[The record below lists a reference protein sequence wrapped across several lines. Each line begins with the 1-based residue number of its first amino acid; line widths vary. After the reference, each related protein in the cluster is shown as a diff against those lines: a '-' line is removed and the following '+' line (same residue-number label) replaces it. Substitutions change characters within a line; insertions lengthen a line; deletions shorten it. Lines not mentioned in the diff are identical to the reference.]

1 MITNRLLDVAISV
14 FGHHGL
20 QGASTRQIAR
30 EADSA
35 MSAIT
40 YHYGGKEGL
49 YLAAADRIAE
59 QLREGMERH
68 LSAAAA
74 VEDDDRDGARD
85 ALQDIFRSLSQ
96 KMTAED
102 TADHTRFILREQMNP
117 TAAFDHIYDGFMQG
131 MFACMMRLVCI
142 ATGVDERVAAIVVS
156 ALSGQ
161 AMSPRSSRALLL
173 RKLGLGSYD
182 EATRLE
188 IQHVLV
194 DQVDAMLN
202 NLANKARPLP
212 KEMQ

>member
-59 QLREGMERH
+59 QLHEGMEHH
-68 LSAAAA
+68 LEAAAA
-74 VEDDDRDGARD
+74 IDDGDPDGARE
-85 ALQDIFRSLSQ
+85 ALHAIFRSLSQ

-117 TAAFDHIYDGFMQG
+117 TAAFDHIYDGFMHV
-131 MFACMMRLVCI
+131 MFACVKRLILI
-142 ATGVDERVAAIVVS
+142 ASGVDERTAAIVAS

-173 RKLGLGSYD
+173 RELGLKNYN
-182 EATRLE
+182 ETTRLE
-188 IQHVLV
+188 IQQVLTA
-194 DQVDAMLN
+194 QVDAMLE
-202 NLANKARPLP
+202 NLANKAQPLP
-212 KEMQ
+212 KEVS

>member
-1 MITNRLLDVAISV
+1 MITNRLLDVAINV
-14 FGHHGL
+14 FGHHGM

-59 QLREGMERH
+59 QLHEGMEHH
-68 LSAAAA
+68 LEAAAG
-74 VEDDDRDGARD
+74 VEDNDPDGARD

-102 TADHTRFILREQMNP
+102 KADHTRFILREQMNP
-117 TAAFDHIYDGFMQG
+117 TAAFDHIYDGFMHA
-131 MFACMMRLVCI
+131 MFTCVMRLIRI
-142 ATGVDERVAAIVVS
+142 ASGVDERTAAIVAS

-173 RKLGLGSYD
+173 RELGLKDYD
-182 EATRLE
+182 ETTRLD
-188 IQHVLV
+188 IQQVLAA
-194 DQVDAMLN
+194 QVDAMLN
-202 NLANKARPLP
+202 NLADGTQPLP
-212 KEMQ
+212 KEVQ